1 LGDISKKDRAIGKCE
16 KKIYLL
22 KKKTQELEKFKFVLD
37 FKIKE
42 LKKDITPREKEITC
56 LKIETNT
63 MDKTLRQFNKLN
75 ANLGYTVDNLRI
87 KQKNM
92 DKVIK
97 KTRVKIQCNMIFI
110 RTFENAVYW
119 VVQDI
124 DDYEKLKR
132 SIQ

>member
-1 LGDISKKDRAIGKCE
+1 MGDISKKDRAIGKCE

-22 KKKTQELEKFKFVLD
+22 KKKTVLD

-75 ANLGYTVDNLRI
+75 ANLGYMVDNLRI